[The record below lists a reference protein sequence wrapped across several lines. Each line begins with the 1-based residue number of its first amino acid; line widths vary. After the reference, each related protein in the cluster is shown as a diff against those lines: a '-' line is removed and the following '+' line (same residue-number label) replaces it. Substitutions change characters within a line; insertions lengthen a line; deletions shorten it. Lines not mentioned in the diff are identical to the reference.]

1 MIPSYS
7 IKSDAE
13 TINFIY
19 DKLNSIETNVKINV
33 RSITDKSMAF
43 EFESYDL
50 DSVWFKKKG
59 SSSHLNIHGLK
70 KVDIEEETGSSAYHI
85 PDGILYRYGSNVKKI
100 EESYLD
106 ENDKLPT
113 NKIKSIVEKTLLSQ

>member
-1 MIPSYS
+1 
-7 IKSDAE
+7 
-13 TINFIY
+13 
-19 DKLNSIETNVKINV
+19 
-33 RSITDKSMAF
+33 MAF
-43 EFESYDL
+43 YFDSHNL

-59 SSSHLNIHGLK
+59 SSSYLNILGLK
-70 KVDIEEETGSSAYHI
+70 KIEIDEETGASAYHI

-100 EESYLD
+100 EKSYLD